1 MRGLLLPILLG
12 LLAGVCQ
19 VAITPFF
26 VGYKDIGVVI
36 PCLVLFV
43 MSVRVSRSLAFAVM
57 AGMVLDSYVLIH
69 PSFLL
74 LRLLVL
80 TGLTYGV
87 FSRWLTNRS
96 VYTALVLAVVASL
109 TDSIFSFFIALAQ
122 GIPFQLAWSLR
133 GILLGLCI
141 HMVLSFIG
149 FTLIRSLPRRVR
161 FPSGLDMS
169 SRWYG

>member
-1 MRGLLLPILLG
+1 MRGFFVPIFLG

-26 VGYKDIGVVI
+26 VGYKDIGVVL

-43 MSVRVSRSLAFAVM
+43 MSVRISRSLAFAVT

-74 LRLLVL
+74 LRLLAL
-80 TGLTYGV
+80 GGLTYIV

-96 VYTALVLAVVASL
+96 VYTALVLAALASL
-109 TDSIFSFFIALAQ
+109 VDSIFSFFIALAQ
-122 GIPFQLAWSLR
+122 GVPFQLAWSLR
-133 GILLGLCI
+133 GTLLSLFV
-141 HMVLSFIG
+141 HMVASFIG
-149 FTLIRSLPRRVR
+149 FTLIMSLPRRVR
-161 FPSGLDMS
+161 FPSGIDTS

>member
-1 MRGLLLPILLG
+1 MRGFLWPVFLG

-26 VGYKDIGVVI
+26 IGYKDIGVVL

-43 MSVRVSRSLAFAVM
+43 MSVRVSRSLAFAVT
-57 AGMVLDSYVLIH
+57 AGMVLDSYVFTH

-74 LRLLVL
+74 LRLLVVV
-80 TGLTYGV
+80 GLTYVV

-96 VYTALVLAVVASL
+96 VYTALVLAAVASL
-109 TDSIFSFFIALAQ
+109 ADGVFSFFIALAQ
-122 GIPFQLAWSLR
+122 GVSFQLAWSLR
-133 GILLGLCI
+133 GILLSLFM
-141 HMVLSFIG
+141 HMALSFIG
-149 FTLIRSLPRRVR
+149 FILIMSLPRRVR
-161 FPSGLDMS
+161 FPSGIDTS

>member
-1 MRGLLLPILLG
+1 MRGFLFPVFLG

-26 VGYKDIGVVI
+26 VGYKDIGVVL

-43 MSVRVSRSLAFAVM
+43 MSVRVSRSLAFAVT
-57 AGMVLDSYVLIH
+57 AGMVLDSYVLVH

-80 TGLTYGV
+80 VGLTYGV

-96 VYTALVLAVVASL
+96 VYTALVLVAVASL
-109 TDSIFSFFIALAQ
+109 TDRVFSFFIALAQ
-122 GIPFQLAWSLR
+122 GTPLYLAWSMR
-133 GILLGLCI
+133 GSLLSLLI
-141 HMVLSFIG
+141 HMVLSFLG
-149 FTLIRSLPRRVR
+149 FTLLMSLPRRWI
-161 FPSGLDMS
+161 FPSGIDTS